1 MMADPVQTE
10 CPPPGR
16 EGGFTLVELL
26 IVVILLGV
34 LSAIALPQFGSQR
47 LQAVSSTLQ
56 ANVTQVVM
64 VLEHRKQYTA
74 DGSYP
79 STIEPAWFVSGK
91 LPRHPDEMAGVPPVE
106 TVTLPGQLH
115 PRDRLMHPGVPGAY
129 WYNTATG
136 AFRARVKTLP
146 TAAETQAFYDLVNGL
161 SSGS

>member
-1 MMADPVQTE
+1 MMAEPVQTE
-10 CPPPGR
+10 CASRRGD
-16 EGGFTLVELL
+16 GGFTLVELL

-34 LSAIALPQFGSQR
+34 LSAVALPQFGGQR

-79 STIEPAWFVSGK
+79 AAIDAAWFVSGQ
-91 LPRHPDEMAGVPPVE
+91 LPRHPDEMAGVPAVE
-106 TVTLPGQLH
+106 TVTTPGVLH
-115 PRDRLMHPGVPGAY
+115 PRDKLMHPGVAGAY

-146 TAAETQAFYDLVNGL
+146 TPAETQAFYDLVNGL
-161 SSGS
+161 TAGS